1 MAEGKCYYEPVS
13 GFFSLLGK
21 FNSESARML
30 APFIGSQGE
39 DTEYPET
46 ENPLAWIETLK
57 TVADYTNADFNT
69 AWKYT
74 ISEFFT
80 YLAAHIKRENERKKM
95 MQERHGH
102 TA

>member
-1 MAEGKCYYEPVS
+1 MAEGKRYNGAVS
-13 GFFSLLGK
+13 GFFRLLGK
-21 FNSESARML
+21 FNSKCNRVL
-30 APFIGSQGE
+30 APFIGSAEE
-39 DTEYPET
+39 DTEYPED

-80 YLAAHIKRENERKKM
+80 YLAAHVKWENERKKM

>member
-1 MAEGKCYYEPVS
+1 M
-13 GFFSLLGK
+13 
-21 FNSESARML
+21 
-30 APFIGSQGE
+30 
-39 DTEYPET
+39 
-46 ENPLAWIETLK
+46 AWIETLK

-80 YLAAHIKRENERKKM
+80 YLAAHIKRENEKKKM
-95 MQERHGH
+95 MMERNGH

>member
-1 MAEGKCYYEPVS
+1 M
-13 GFFSLLGK
+13 
-21 FNSESARML
+21 
-30 APFIGSQGE
+30 
-39 DTEYPET
+39 
-46 ENPLAWIETLK
+46 AWIETLK